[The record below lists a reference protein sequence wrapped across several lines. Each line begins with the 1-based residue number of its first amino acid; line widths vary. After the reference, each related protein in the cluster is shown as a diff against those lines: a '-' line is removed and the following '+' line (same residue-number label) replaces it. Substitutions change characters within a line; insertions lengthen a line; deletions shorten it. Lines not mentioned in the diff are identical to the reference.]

1 MRNRQEMIRQ
11 KGFSMTPR
19 VDSVEDYAKMRVG
32 LKTLDD
38 AILDLNYYK
47 KLDSN
52 RGDKATVLQALSKH
66 DYKTLKS
73 ISNLFYET
81 SGIYERLCKY
91 LAYLYRFDWYVIPF
105 IGMTDVEKM
114 KEEKVIKEFYGLL
127 DYLDNSYLK
136 KQFGF
141 KNYHR
146 NIVVVDLTAM
156 DFPLQN
162 LT

>member
-1 MRNRQEMIRQ
+1 MPMRNRQEMIRQ

-19 VDSVEDYAKMRVG
+19 VDSIEDYAKMRVG

-38 AILDLNYYK
+38 ANLDLNYFK
-47 KLDSN
+47 KLDHN
-52 RGDKATVLQALSKH
+52 RGDKAAVLKALANH
-66 DYKTLKS
+66 DYNSLKS

-105 IGMTDVEKM
+105 VGLTEVEKL
-114 KEEKVIKEFYGLL
+114 KEDKIIKEFYGLL

-136 KQFGF
+136 K
-141 KNYHR
+141 
-146 NIVVVDLTAM
+146 
-156 DFPLQN
+156 
-162 LT
+162 

>member
-1 MRNRQEMIRQ
+1 MPMRNRQEMIRQ

-19 VDSVEDYAKMRVG
+19 VDSIEDYAKMRVG

-38 AILDLNYYK
+38 ANLDLNYFK
-47 KLDSN
+47 KLNN
-52 RGDKATVLQALSKH
+52 RNGDKATVLKALANH
-66 DYKTLKS
+66 DYNSLKS

-105 IGMTDVEKM
+105 VGLTDVEKL
-114 KEEKVIKEFYGLL
+114 KEDKIIKEFYGLL

-136 KQFGF
+136 K
-141 KNYHR
+141 
-146 NIVVVDLTAM
+146 
-156 DFPLQN
+156 
-162 LT
+162 

>member
-1 MRNRQEMIRQ
+1 MPMRNRQEMIRQ

-19 VDSVEDYAKMRVG
+19 VDSIEDYAKMRVG

-38 AILDLNYYK
+38 ANLDLNYFK
-47 KLDSN
+47 KLNSRN
-52 RGDKATVLQALSKH
+52 GDKATVLKALANH
-66 DYKTLKS
+66 DYNSLKS

-105 IGMTDVEKM
+105 IGLTDVEKL
-114 KEEKVIKEFYGLL
+114 KEDKIIKEFYGLL

-136 KQFGF
+136 K
-141 KNYHR
+141 
-146 NIVVVDLTAM
+146 
-156 DFPLQN
+156 
-162 LT
+162 